1 MTVERV
7 NVSIEEMKK
16 IREKSANN
24 FPFGEENF
32 IHSCCASFAVSDD
45 KKMSDVFREAWVIL
59 VDRTSHDSLIKPF
72 HIEPLSRFW
81 YNPPKNERYEV
92 FRVVKSSKDA
102 LDWIKS
108 DEALEILKSIVTFP
122 IVETLQ
128 GKTVNP
134 LIKEIEPKFKRM
146 KISKSARIKVFERD
160 NYRCQICGRGAQD
173 GVTLEVD
180 HIIPR
185 AKGGSNNIN
194 NLQVLC
200 FDCNRGKRDKVLP
213 NLINSNTI

>member
-1 MTVERV
+1 MKE
-7 NVSIEEMKK
+7 SGKAIETIK
-16 IREKSANN
+16 REYVDKYKLINKTARGGSGVRKHINN
-24 FPFGEENF
+24 PDYQNQP
-32 IHSCCASFAVSDD
+32 
-45 KKMSDVFREAWVIL
+45 WVIL
-59 VDRTSHDSLIKPF
+59 IKPTATYKQF
-72 HIEPLSRFW
+72 HIEPKRKFENTPSYDWELFREFEN
-81 YNPPKNERYEV
+81 YN
-92 FRVVKSSKDA
+92 DA
-102 LDWIKS
+102 FDWFDT
-108 DEALEILKSIVTFP
+108 DEAKQFSKERQEHTRTIRQKETGKKSKVDRS
-122 IVETLQ
+122 V
-128 GKTVNP
+128 
-134 LIKEIEPKFKRM
+134 
-146 KISKSARIKVFERD
+146 RIKVFERD